1 MHHPASPWAPVR
13 ALWTHRHLLTT
24 LARREV
30 AARYRGSLLGM
41 LWAVFTPLLLLTV
54 YTFVFGF
61 VYRARWGGMEQGGG
75 VTFALVLFAGLNVF
89 NLVAEALSRAPHAIV
104 NTPAYVKKVVFPL
117 EILPCVPVLAAL
129 FQTGVG
135 FALLLAALALYQGL
149 PATAWL
155 LPVVLAPLL
164 VLLLGLSWF
173 LAALG
178 VYVRDVAHLMGMVL
192 TVALFLSPV
201 FYPLSALPEPWRSL
215 LLANPLTLMVEE
227 TRAVLIFGRLPQWGA
242 LGAYLAAALL
252 VGWLGFV
259 WFQKTRKGFADV
271 L

>member
-1 MHHPASPWAPVR
+1 
-13 ALWTHRHLLTT
+13 
-24 LARREV
+24 LAFEV

-41 LWAVFTPLLLLTV
+41 LWTVCTPLLLLTV

-61 VYRARWGGMEQGGG
+61 VYQARWSGMEGGG
-75 VTFALVLFAGLNVF
+75 VTFALVLFTGLNVF
-89 NLVAEALSRAPHAIV
+89 NLMAEALSRAPYAIV

-129 FQTGVG
+129 FQAGVG
-135 FALLLAALALYQGL
+135 FALLMAALALVQGL
-149 PATAWL
+149 PVTAL
-155 LPVVLAPLL
+155 LVPVVLTPLL
-164 VLLLGLSWF
+164 LLLMGLSWF

-201 FYPLSALPEPWRSL
+201 FYPLSALPEPWRIL

-227 TRAVLIFGRLPQWGA
+227 TRAVLILGRLPQWGA
-242 LGAYLAAALL
+242 LAVYLGVA
-252 VGWLGFV
+252 VVTGCLGFA
-259 WFQKTRKGFADV
+259 WFQRTRKGFADV

>member
-1 MHHPASPWAPVR
+1 MHHPTTPNALVR
-13 ALWTHRHLLTT
+13 ALWTYRHLIVSLS
-24 LARREV
+24 AREV

-41 LWAVFTPLLLLTV
+41 LWALFTPLLLLTV

-61 VYRARWGGMEQGGG
+61 VYRARWGDMEGGG

-89 NLVAEALSRAPHAIV
+89 HLMAEALSRAPHAV
-104 NTPAYVKKVVFPL
+104 LGTPAYVKKVVFPL
-117 EILPCVPVLAAL
+117 EVLPCVPVAAAV
-129 FQTGVG
+129 FQAGVG
-135 FALLLAALALYQGL
+135 FALLFLALAVHQGL
-149 PATAWL
+149 PVTALL
-155 LPVVLAPLL
+155 LPVVLAPL
-164 VLLLGLSWF
+164 VILLLGLSWF

-178 VYVRDVAHLMGMVL
+178 VYVRDVPHIMGMAL

-201 FYPLSALPEPWRSL
+201 FYPLSALSEPWRTL

-227 TRAVLIFGRLPQWGA
+227 TRAVLIFGRLPQWDA
-242 LGAYLAAALL
+242 LAAYLVVALL
-252 VGWLGFV
+252 VCGLGFA